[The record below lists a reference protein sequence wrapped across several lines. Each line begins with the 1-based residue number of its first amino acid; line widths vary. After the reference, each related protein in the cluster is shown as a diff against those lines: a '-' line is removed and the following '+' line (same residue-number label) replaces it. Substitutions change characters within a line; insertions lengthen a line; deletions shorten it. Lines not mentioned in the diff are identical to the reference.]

1 MKIALLGYGK
11 MGKIIE
17 TVAQQ
22 RGHEILLRIDSENQH
37 DIDLLYRA
45 DVAIDFSAPSAA
57 SQLIRTAL
65 RRGVPVVSGT
75 TGWLHDWQLVADACK
90 EYSGRFFYSSNFS
103 LGVNLFFALNRQL
116 ARLMSPYMD
125 TYAAQI
131 TEIHHTQK
139 LDAPSGTAVSL
150 AGELMKIQGEH
161 LKNWQLAADDDELPS
176 ALPQD
181 VLPIVAI
188 REGEVIGTHQIAY
201 HSAIDTI
208 TIEHKAHSRTGFATG
223 ALLAAEWLKNQ
234 RRTGIYGMND
244 LLGISG

>member
-103 LGVNLFFALNRQL
+103 LGVNLFF
-116 ARLMSPYMD
+116 
-125 TYAAQI
+125 AQI